1 MWRNSV
7 KEEKVK
13 YRDYIFDFEKLD
25 VYRMALEFV
34 NEIFAITLEFR
45 KEIQLCNML
54 YRLGC
59 SVKT

>member
-1 MWRNSV
+1 M
-7 KEEKVK
+7 K